1 MHHVCAHFSLSSIRY
16 KQASCHYPH
25 TGKLRPLLIKKK
37 KKNYTK
43 AASFLQR
50 KLQQSLL
57 SELVSTHTE
66 AQTQLAASWEERQ
79 ADTICVEKGLGHG
92 GREASEK

>member
-1 MHHVCAHFSLSSIRY
+1 MFVLISACPQSATSRLHVTTPTQENSGHC
-16 KQASCHYPH
+16 
-25 TGKLRPLLIKKK
+25 LLKKK